1 MRVTDTHDPIDVFAD
16 VARALAA
23 SADLEQTLEHI
34 SRIAV
39 ETVPGAEYAAVSLVR
54 GRRDVQTVGATDPL
68 CQAVDRVQYETG
80 QGPCLDAIWEEPT
93 VSVDDLLDTDRWPAL
108 AARAATL
115 GIRSMLSFRLF
126 LEDDTLGALNLY
138 AAQPASFS
146 AHSAHL
152 GEVFAAHAAVAWDH
166 AREAE
171 GLQAAI
177 LTREVIGQAQG
188 ILMAQRQLTSG
199 AAFRLLRTSSQARNV
214 KLREVAAGVVRTGV
228 LPGEE

>member
-1 MRVTDTHDPIDVFAD
+1 MDETIDPIKVFAD

-23 SADLEQTLEHI
+23 PADLEKTLEHI

-54 GRRDVQTVGATDPL
+54 ARREVETVGATDPL
-68 CQAVDRVQYETG
+68 CHAIDHVQYETG
-80 QGPCLDAIWEEPT
+80 QGPCLDAIWSEPT
-93 VSVDDLLDTDRWPAL
+93 VLVDDLTDTDRWPAF
-108 AARAATL
+108 AARAAAL
-115 GIRSMLSFRLF
+115 GIRSMLSFRMF
-126 LEDDTLGALNLY
+126 LEQDTMGALNLY
-138 AAQPASFS
+138 AAQPASFTDH
-146 AHSAHL
+146 AAHL

-177 LTREVIGQAQG
+177 ATREVIGQAQG

-199 AAFRLLRTSSQARNV
+199 AAFRLLRTTSQARNV
-214 KLREVAAGVVRTGV
+214 KLREVAAGVVRTGA
-228 LPGEE
+228 LAGEE